1 MAESAV
7 SLVIQNLAPL
17 LITEAKLLKGIHEEV
32 TSIKHEM
39 EMIQSFL
46 KDADIRA
53 EKDDTS
59 NVAKTWVKQVREEAY
74 RIEDVI
80 DEYILHFAKQPHK
93 QKRCFYFLQKV
104 FHFTINLKA

>member
-1 MAESAV
+1 MAESVV
-7 SLVIQNLAPL
+7 SLVIQNLGLL

-59 NVAKTWVKQVREEAY
+59 NVAKT
-74 RIEDVI
+74 
-80 DEYILHFAKQPHK
+80 
-93 QKRCFYFLQKV
+93 
-104 FHFTINLKA
+104 

>member
-7 SLVIQNLAPL
+7 SLVIQNLGLL
-17 LITEAKLLKGIHEEV
+17 LITEAKFLKGFHEEV
-32 TSIKHEM
+32 TSIKLEM

-53 EKDDTS
+53 EKDDMS

-74 RIEDVI
+74 HKEDVI
-80 DEYILHFAKQPHK
+80 DEYILHFAKHLK
-93 QKRCFYFLQKV
+93 GKSIASIFFRRF
-104 FHFTINLKA
+104 FTLP

>member
-1 MAESAV
+1 MAESVV

-17 LITEAKLLKGIHEEV
+17 LITEVKLLQGIHEEV

-59 NVAKTWVKQVREEAY
+59 NVAKT
-74 RIEDVI
+74 
-80 DEYILHFAKQPHK
+80 
-93 QKRCFYFLQKV
+93 
-104 FHFTINLKA
+104 